1 MKLFGRHEE
10 GSATRTLHYF
20 WMTAR
25 KERGTVIRFSLE
37 ITINHVL
44 RFVAL
49 PLILSLFVQA
59 LVTGASSDH
68 LYVLIGIGIAVAGL
82 STYLNSVGFDRMFNH
97 EERAQNDLTKLAV
110 TNLLG
115 HSYQFFSNKRV
126 GTLAGDAMGFAKA
139 YKAFFDISF
148 MTLNSLAVGLIAG
161 LIVIAVMAPILLLP
175 LSLLLT
181 ALTILSIRSLKQ
193 RAPYRNERK
202 KRTSKL
208 TGIIADIMGN
218 QLLTKVFARE
228 IYEEEQVL
236 RDREQIEQVA
246 YKEIRLVKRDV
257 MYRQIAVYAFQ
268 FVTLFV
274 IVWLVSRG
282 AISVAALVFIVTY
295 IMRVTDSMFS
305 ISALIRQLEQVFL
318 DAAPMI
324 KILDKAHDIVDQPD
338 AKKLVVTRGAITCKD
353 VTFSYEDA
361 TTDSVFR
368 NLQLVIPAGQRVG
381 LAGPSGGGKT
391 TLTKLLLRFA
401 DIDSGSIAIDDQDI
415 RRVTQKSLREAIS
428 YVPQEPLLFHRALR
442 ENIAYGCP
450 EASDEEIINATK
462 QAHAWEFIDK
472 LPNGLDTIVGE
483 RGVKLSGGQRQ
494 RIAIARAILKDAP
507 ILILDEATSALD
519 SESEQLIQSALENL
533 MQNRTS
539 IVIAHRLSTIA
550 KLDRIIVMDNG
561 EIIEDGTHESLRE
574 RGGMYAKLWRH
585 QSGGFIEE

>member
-1 MKLFGRHEE
+1 MKLFSRLED
-10 GSATRTLHYF
+10 GSATRTLRYF
-20 WMTAR
+20 AMIAR

-37 ITINHVL
+37 ITVNHVL
-44 RFVAL
+44 RFVVL

-59 LVTGASSDH
+59 LVTDVSSDH
-68 LYVLIGIGIAVAGL
+68 LYVLIGIGIVVAGL
-82 STYLNSVGFDRMFNH
+82 STYLNSVGFDRMFSH

-139 YKAFFDISF
+139 YQAFFDISF

-175 LSLLLT
+175 LSFLLT
-181 ALTILSIRSLKQ
+181 VLTILSVRSLKQ

-228 IYEEEQVL
+228 IYEEQQVL
-236 RDREQIEQVA
+236 REREQIERVA
-246 YKEIRLVKRDV
+246 YKEIRFMKRDV

-274 IVWLVSRG
+274 IVWLASRG

-324 KILDKAHDIVDQPD
+324 KILDKAHDIVDRPN
-338 AKKLVVTRGAITCKD
+338 AKKLVVTSGAITCQD

-401 DIDSGSIAIDDQDI
+401 DIDSGTISVDDQDI
-415 RRVTQKSLREAIS
+415 RCVTQKSLREAIS

-442 ENIAYGCP
+442 ENIAYGRP

-462 QAHAWEFIDK
+462 QAHAWEFIAK
-472 LPNGLDTIVGE
+472 LPDGLDTVVGE

-494 RIAIARAILKDAP
+494 RIAIARAILKNAP

-533 MQNRTS
+533 MKNRTS

-550 KLDRIIVMDNG
+550 KLDRIIVLDNG
-561 EIIEDGTHESLRE
+561 EIIEDGTHEALRHND
-574 RGGMYAKLWRH
+574 GMYAKLWKH